1 MEAKETEG
9 SLGTEDSSQKSNKM
23 SKFQS
28 VLAKSTATNVML

>member
-9 SLGTEDSSQKSNKM
+9 SLGTETSIQKANKM
-23 SKFQS
+23 SEFQS